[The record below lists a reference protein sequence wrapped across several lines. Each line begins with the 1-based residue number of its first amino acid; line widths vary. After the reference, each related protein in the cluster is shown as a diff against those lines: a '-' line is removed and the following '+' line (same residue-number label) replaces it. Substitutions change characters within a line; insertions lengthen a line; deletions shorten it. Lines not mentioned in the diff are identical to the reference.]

1 MFEQKLTFTSIS
13 RLLLGNAV
21 ITTNLRNAMAYEKK
35 GLLLSYNTSPL
46 WAGSDSAYTF
56 FILDSR

>member
-46 WAGSDSAYTF
+46 
-56 FILDSR
+56 